1 MGGTPP
7 VVAGH
12 HVLGEHTTWDL
23 PAFQGLLKPGS
34 HIVLSSLKL
43 DCLPKGWCPPEELR
57 TIILDLGTQG
67 THYPPFDMA

>member
-34 HIVLSSLKL
+34 HIVLSSPKL
-43 DCLPKGWCPPEELR
+43 EYLSQGGTPLR
-57 TIILDLGTQG
+57 ALEPLFWTMVLRGLIILL
-67 THYPPFDMA
+67 